1 MIQAVAAEYITNRL
15 DYIGYMK
22 KFSKNS
28 PDWCDAQPGLRDW
41 YQTSLGNAVLDTVA
55 DKFDEILPG
64 IFGYQGVQVGQIAP
78 GRELLSSA
86 GLHRRLVIDSFAS
99 ESLSHISADV
109 EHLPISSDCVNLVFY
124 PHALEFCDSPHAAL
138 READRILT
146 DDGHLLV
153 MGFNPWSSFG
163 VRRVLGRAVPWNG
176 KSYSRARV
184 QDWLSVLGFRVVST
198 ETVFLRPP
206 INRAPVL
213 RRTKLLEK
221 TQKVLG
227 FAGGVYLIHAR
238 KQTVP
243 MTLSRQ
249 QWLKPRG
256 RLVTGAFAQRTGRTA
271 ANRDGDIDKP
281 S

>member
-1 MIQAVAAEYITNRL
+1 MR
-15 DYIGYMK
+15 

-28 PDWCDAQPGLRDW
+28 PHWCDAQPDLRTW
-41 YQTSLGNAVLDTVA
+41 YQSSLGTAVLDTVA

-86 GLHRRLVIDSFAS
+86 GLHRRLVIDSFAN
-99 ESLSHISADV
+99 ESGSHISADV

-124 PHALEFCDSPHAAL
+124 PHALEFCESPHGAL

-146 DDGHLLV
+146 DDGHLIV
-153 MGFNPWSSFG
+153 MGFNPYSTFG
-163 VRRVLGRAVPWNG
+163 VRRLLGRVTPWNG

-184 QDWLSVLGFRVVST
+184 QDWLSVLGFRIVST

-206 INRAPVL
+206 LNRPGLL
-213 RRTKLLEK
+213 RKTRGIEK
-221 TQKVLG
+221 TQRFLG
-227 FAGGVYLIHAR
+227 LAGGVYLIHAR
-238 KQTVP
+238 KQTIP
-243 MTLSRQ
+243 MTMARQ

-256 RLVTGAFAQRTGRTA
+256 RLVTGAFAQRSGRTA
-271 ANRDGDIDKP
+271 ANRDSDLKDP